1 MQDSRIRQTME
12 NEEEKNKPPDQPV
25 PKPELSKN
33 ILNFANLFIAVVIIA
48 IFIFLW
54 RIRIII
60 GIFLAS
66 TVLSV
71 LLTPA
76 VRFLEKHRFPRVS
89 AILTIYSC
97 FLALFA
103 LIITLLIPVIY
114 EQALSVKDEF
124 PRYWQ
129 SIVAIYD
136 DLEKRLNVIGL
147 GDTGAGLFNISPTER
162 QTALTNAAQKAIAQ
176 GWDYILATASVI
188 TTIISIPVITF
199 YMLKDGPV
207 IRQSLLGL
215 LPETWRGSATNLL
228 HHLSGSVYSYIKGQM
243 LLCVVIFAITLPVLL
258 ILGVPFAIL
267 LAVLAGLTEFIPIIG
282 PTIALIPAVL
292 IAIFAAPPS
301 VGLITDLQPLWRGL
315 IVMLS
320 YFGIQLSENNIF
332 APRIMG
338 SAMGLHPLGVIFALL
353 CGAILAGIWG
363 MLLSLPVAAAVKVIY
378 QFYYPSFIKRIDNLL
393 SFE

>member
-1 MQDSRIRQTME
+1 MEKQGEKTEQQTQPAARQ
-12 NEEEKNKPPDQPV
+12 
-25 PKPELSKN
+25 ELSKN
-33 ILNFANLFIAVVIIA
+33 ILNFANLFIAVIVIA

-54 RIRIII
+54 QIRIII

-66 TVLSV
+66 TVLAV

-89 AILTIYSC
+89 AILTIYSG

-103 LIITLLIPVIY
+103 LVITLLVPVVY
-114 EQALSVKDEF
+114 EQALSIKDEF
-124 PRYWQ
+124 PKYWQ

-136 DLEKRLNVIGL
+136 NLEKHLNIFGF
-147 GDTGAGLFNISPTER
+147 GDSGTGLFNISSTER
-162 QTALTNAAQKAIAQ
+162 QIALTNAAKIAIAQ

-188 TTIISIPVITF
+188 TTAISIPVITF
-199 YMLKDGPV
+199 YLLKDGPV
-207 IRQSLLGL
+207 IRKTLMGL
-215 LPETWRGSATNLL
+215 IPETWRESTDNLL
-228 HHLSGSVYSYIKGQM
+228 HSLSGSIYAYIRGQM
-243 LLCVVIFAITLPVLL
+243 LLCVVIFSITLPVLL

-292 IAIFAAPPS
+292 IAIFATPAPI
-301 VGLITDLQPLWRGL
+301 GLITDLQPLWRGL

-338 SAMGLHPLGVIFALL
+338 SAMGIHPLGVIFALL

-363 MLLSLPVAAAVKVIY
+363 MLLSLPVAAALKVIY
-378 QFYYPSFIKRIDNLL
+378 QFYYPSFIKRIDDLL